1 MAKNDDSKMNWIK
14 SKKEKPNHK
23 DLVLCRMKGGV
34 IIPAIYYNNDS
45 FKGFYPF
52 TTYYTNHIES
62 GFYSK
67 VETKIK
73 FKNTVEWM
81 LIPE

>member
-1 MAKNDDSKMNWIK
+1 MAKTTLNWIK
-14 SKKEKPNHK
+14 SKKEKPDHK
-23 DLVLCRMKGGV
+23 DLVLCRMKDGI

-52 TTYYTNHIES
+52 TTYYINEREN

-67 VETKIK
+67 VETEIK
-73 FKNTVEWM
+73 FKNIVEWM